1 MEDHLKILN
10 EINREISYITEQD
23 SYIEYL
29 SAEELIKLH
38 DKITYLLG
46 ELNSQALSLQENPN
60 LSEVQKA
67 QIQADIKK
75 TDVSASRAIEII
87 SWWMDNQPRKNA
99 RDQTKEQVQPPDAQ
113 ASPKVNVPNKTSFD
127 AQASKS
133 QALPST
139 SKDNNPPIEP
149 TIEQSEVLMNPEMR
163 AIIQQ
168 LRAEYLK
175 LAAQNNAFKW
185 NGSEAEPMLGEK
197 LEPNLSHAREENE
210 EFKMAMDG
218 DDPKPNKEGNKPILQ
233 LKFDKVQLNTFSG
246 DLTEWIAFRDQYL
259 ELVHLNGNLPEMSKY
274 LQLRT
279 LLKGIA
285 LDAISSF
292 SVSAADYQAAWS
304 TLMHRYDNKDMI
316 ISEYIRKFVEM
327 PKLSGQPISAKYI
340 NMINRTN
347 QLTKILPKLGASTT
361 SWDPILLYHLREKLD
376 QPTLKKWRDQVK
388 RRQGVTLSE
397 FKEFL
402 EVEATECA
410 SSPRSDYS
418 QLTKK
423 QPHVKQFQFKKRPTV
438 LHTAVGSNDCVQCK
452 GNHQLYA
459 CPTFSKLKIQ
469 ERIQRAQKAK
479 VCQKC
484 LTKHDGECKLGPCK
498 TCSKNHNHL
507 LCYKRDKERSQEN
520 DQQTQ

>member
-1 MEDHLKILN
+1 MEDHMKNLDEITR
-10 EINREISYITEQD
+10 EINYITEPG
-23 SYIEYL
+23 SYVEYL
-29 SAEELIKLH
+29 SADELLKIH
-38 DKITYLLG
+38 DKITFLLG
-46 ELNSQALSLQENPN
+46 ELNSRALSLSDDPN
-60 LSEVQKA
+60 LSENQKE
-67 QIQADIKK
+67 QIRNDIKK
-75 TDVSASRAIEII
+75 CDVSASKAIEII
-87 SWWMDNQPRKNA
+87 GWWMDT
-99 RDQTKEQVQPPDAQ
+99 QTSKRAHNETRELVQPPDAQ
-113 ASPKVNVPNKTSFD
+113 ASPPTVTVQNQPSFH

-133 QALPST
+133 QPPAST
-139 SKDNNPPIEP
+139 SKDNNPPIES
-149 TIEQSEVLMNPEMR
+149 TIEQSEVLMNPEMQ

-175 LAAQNNAFKW
+175 LAAQNNAFKF
-185 NGSEAEPMLGEK
+185 NGSEVEQMLGGK
-197 LEPNLSHAREENE
+197 MEPNLSHIREEND

-218 DDPKPNKEGNKPILQ
+218 DDPKKEGNKPILQ

-292 SVSAADYQAAWS
+292 SISAADYQAAWS
-304 TLMHRYDNKDMI
+304 TLLHRYDNKDMI

-327 PKLSGQPISAKYI
+327 PKLSGQPISAGYI

-347 QLTKILPKLGASTT
+347 QLTKILPKLGASTA

-376 QPTLKKWRDQVK
+376 PPTLKKWRDQVK

-397 FKEFL
+397 FIEFL

-410 SSPRSDYS
+410 SSSQSDHP

-423 QPHVKQFQFKKRPTV
+423 QPHSKQFQFKRRPTV
-438 LHTAVGSNDCVQCK
+438 LHTTVSNNDCVQCK

-484 LTKHDGECKLGPCK
+484 LTKHDGECKLGPCR

-507 LCYKRDKERSQEN
+507 LCYKRDKEKSQEK